1 MLRGNKNFNIAGSA
15 SGLGLL
21 LLAFLLVNPLVGGS
35 ASALEVSGDEADSV
49 ETGEPAAQ
57 AEVLT
62 STVSFA
68 FGDPVG
74 VTTLTP
80 VSESGASARYSVK
93 ATVGVENSGGYT
105 VYLGSNKSEL
115 TGKNSGA
122 TINGVTSSS
131 SYEDL
136 PVNSW
141 GYNATEGETAGTSF
155 SRMPENVRGV
165 ALGGNDASNIK
176 SDSKTFMLSFAAH
189 IGNDKPADTYEN
201 EATLSV
207 VSSPLEV
214 TNDFGI
220 ITMQE
225 MTSIVCANATD
236 LNNDGE
242 ISAQLKDTRDGKY
255 YWVNKLA
262 DGKCWM
268 TQNLDLDLS
277 TSVALTPEDSD
288 VTSNWTPS
296 STTASTVSSATIC
309 TNNTSQCS
317 WNMGS
322 YRITNP
328 TEASDCGSKKN
339 SASQCTGQF
348 TAYTTP
354 LSADGDADAH
364 YIIGNLYA
372 WNTATAGVGSTT
384 ATTDQASD
392 SICARG
398 WKLPLA
404 NSTAIGSFGGLLN
417 KYSIATGQTAGIE
430 KLTSVPLYFVR
441 GGRIEQDANVLF
453 SYAGNHGYYWSSTP
467 YSVTSDAYRFSFS
480 GTNTVSPSSRNNRR
494 NGFSVRCIAR

>member
-15 SGLGLL
+15 SGLSLL
-21 LLAFLLVNPLVGGS
+21 LLAFLLANPLVGLS
-35 ASALEVSGDEADSV
+35 ASALEVPGDEVDSA
-49 ETGEPAAQ
+49 EAGEPVAQ

-68 FGDPVG
+68 FGEPVG

-131 SYEDL
+131 SYEGL

-201 EATLSV
+201 EVTLSV

-214 TNDFGI
+214 ANDFGI
-220 ITMQE
+220 MMMQE
-225 MTSIVCANATD
+225 MTSAVCANATD

-288 VTSNWTPS
+288 VTSNWTPGYATATVAS
-296 STTASTVSSATIC
+296 NSTISAD
-309 TNNTSQCS
+309 NTSQRS
-317 WNMGS
+317 WSLGDV
-322 YRITNP
+322 RIVNP
-328 TEASDCGSKKN
+328 TVTSDCGSGKGDATKCPN
-339 SASQCTGQF
+339 QF
-348 TAYTTP
+348 AAYVTP
-354 LSADGDADAH
+354 MVADGSMNAH
-364 YIIGNLYA
+364 YILGNHYQ
-372 WNTATAGVGSTT
+372 WNAATAGTGGTIISGQ
-384 ATTDQASD
+384 ATG
-392 SICARG
+392 SICPRG
-398 WKLPLA
+398 WKLPTS
-404 NSTAIGSFGGLLN
+404 NSTAVGSFGGILN
-417 KYSIATGQTAGIE
+417 VYSISSGAVGIN
-430 KLTSVPLYFVR
+430 KLTSAPLYFVR
-441 GGRIEQDANVLF
+441 GGIVVQSTSL
-453 SYAGNHGYYWSSTP
+453 YQLGGWYWSSTP
-467 YSVTSDAYRFSFS
+467 SSNINNAYYLFFGNSS
-480 GTNTVSPSSRNNRR
+480 NDITPSNAGYTRNY
-494 NGFSVRCIAR
+494 GYSVRCVAR